1 MRVKAIAI
9 APFFVI
15 IFILGQGFSTATAED
30 GFRTGL
36 GNTNQVFT
44 NVDMALAGS
53 FFSLTVSQGKPAR
66 IRVELVDIYANEFG
80 AKQIAPLNSTPY
92 SPDQYIEFTEDAGA
106 YIPNG
111 RTQTIKIP
119 FKLKNLAELDRPI
132 IGGLR
137 ISLQEI
143 QNRTTDPESRVRI
156 NAGIVGTFTYY
167 PVGVVNQSEYKIS
180 PELSVEKIN
189 ISPIKSDS
197 FPLSLIPNFLPL
209 INKGPLQITTQVSND
224 GNIFLET
231 VSNIEISKSGLF
243 AGSDGQVLFKYQ
255 GDKILLTPGQ
265 KNNNTFSVTDRLILS
280 NISVDPLP
288 SFGIFRVTV
297 NLSGSIGNKEFSNIS
312 ESKLVIIFPWKIL
325 LIAVFALLIIF
336 LYRRKSISEVL
347 KWKSNLLNRG
357 KVFTDSFQEINSTR
371 EKELSEAM
379 EILIRKAEAKAV
391 KVKAQ
396 QKIVAKAKATE
407 KKINTNRV
415 KGKTTVKG
423 KTLKKTTT
431 VKPKSPAGHKK
442 P

>member
-1 MRVKAIAI
+1 MRTKAIALT
-9 APFFVI
+9 FLFT
-15 IFILGQGFSTATAED
+15 FILGQSFSTATAED

-44 NVDMALAGS
+44 DVDTALAGS
-53 FFSLTVSQGKPAR
+53 FFSLTVSQGKSAR
-66 IRVELVDIYANEFG
+66 IRVELVDIFANEFG

-92 SPDQYIEFTEDAGA
+92 SPDKYIKFNEDAGT

-111 RTQTIKIP
+111 RKQTIKIP
-119 FKLKNLAELDRPI
+119 FKLQNLTELNRPI

-137 ISLQEI
+137 ISLEEI
-143 QNRTTDPESRVRI
+143 QNRTTDPESRVSI

-265 KNNNTFSVTDRLILS
+265 KSNNTFSVTDRLTQS

-297 NLSGSIGNKEFSNIS
+297 SVSGSIGNKEFSNIS

-336 LYRRKSISEVL
+336 LYRRKSLGEVL
-347 KWKSNLLNRG
+347 KWRANLLNRG
-357 KVFTDSFQEINSTR
+357 KVFIDSFQEINITR
-371 EKELSEAM
+371 EKELSEPM
-379 EILIRKAEAKAV
+379 EILMRKAEAKAV
-391 KVKAQ
+391 EVNVQ
-396 QKIVAKAKATE
+396 QKTVAKAKVAE
-407 KKINTNRV
+407 KKLNTNRV
-415 KGKTTVKG
+415 KGKTTAKG
-423 KTLKKTTT
+423 KTVKKTTT

-442 P
+442 S

>member
-1 MRVKAIAI
+1 MRVKAI

-36 GNTNQVFT
+36 GNSNQVFT
-44 NVDMALAGS
+44 NLDIAQAGS

-66 IRVELVDIYANEFG
+66 IRVELVDIFANEFG

-92 SPDQYIEFTEDAGA
+92 SPDKYINFNEDAGA

-119 FKLKNLAELDRPI
+119 FKLKNLAELNRPI

-143 QNRTTDPESRVRI
+143 QSGTNDPESRIRI

-167 PVGVVNQSEYKIS
+167 PVGVVNQGEYKIY
-180 PELSVEKIN
+180 PELSVERIN

-209 INKGPLQITTQVSND
+209 INKGPLKITTEMSND

-231 VSNIEISKSGLF
+231 VSKIEISKSGLF
-243 AGSDGQVLFKYQ
+243 ARSDGEVLFEYQ

-265 KNNNTFSVTDRLILS
+265 KSNNTFSVTDRLIQS
-280 NISVDPLP
+280 NILVDPLP

-297 NLSGSIGNKEFSNIS
+297 NLKGSIGNQELYNIS
-312 ESKLVIIFPWKIL
+312 ESKLSIVFPWKTS
-325 LIAVFALLIIF
+325 LIGFFVLAVFF
-336 LYRRKSISEVL
+336 LYRRKSHSQMMRWRLDFFNRRKGSI
-347 KWKSNLLNRG
+347 NLFQGMNHTHE
-357 KVFTDSFQEINSTR
+357 KQTDESVEG
-371 EKELSEAM
+371 
-379 EILIRKAEAKAV
+379 LIQKAEAKS
-391 KVKAQ
+391 
-396 QKIVAKAKATE
+396 AKAKVHRRTVATRLTAKE
-407 KKINTNRV
+407 KLNTNRT
-415 KGKTTVKG
+415 KTKIVTKEKPV
-423 KTLKKTTT
+423 KKTTAI
-431 VKPKSPAGHKK
+431 KPKSPAGRKK
-442 P
+442 S

>member
-1 MRVKAIAI
+1 M
-9 APFFVI
+9 
-15 IFILGQGFSTATAED
+15 
-30 GFRTGL
+30 
-36 GNTNQVFT
+36 N
-44 NVDMALAGS
+44 
-53 FFSLTVSQGKPAR
+53 LT
-66 IRVELVDIYANEFG
+66 
-80 AKQIAPLNSTPY
+80 
-92 SPDQYIEFTEDAGA
+92 
-106 YIPNG
+106 
-111 RTQTIKIP
+111 
-119 FKLKNLAELDRPI
+119 ELDRPI

-143 QNRTTDPESRVRI
+143 QSGTTESKSRI
-156 NAGIVGTFTYY
+156 KIDSGIVGTFAYY
-167 PVGVVNQSEYKIS
+167 PIGVESQCEYKIS
-180 PELSVEKIN
+180 PMISVQEIN
-189 ISPIKSDS
+189 ASPIESDN
-197 FPLSLIPNFLPL
+197 FPLNLIPNFLPL

-396 QKIVAKAKATE
+396 QKIIAKAKATE
-407 KKINTNRV
+407 KKINTKRV